1 MRCATVGEFSSIS
14 RNLLHLLDLI
24 EKAEEKKSWV
34 DVSSATS
41 TLRDILEEIPHQKPL
56 PWSK

>member
-1 MRCATVGEFSSIS
+1 MKDSSYYDVPLIF

-24 EKAEEKKSWV
+24 EKAEDKQSWV

-41 TLRDILEEIPHQKPL
+41 TLRDILEDIPHKQPL
-56 PWSK
+56 PWE